1 MIREVFGETV
11 NSCNSRRLKRMTEID
26 HEINNVIL
34 DPDTF
39 FFFFFN
45 PKLDVIRITIEIELR
60 K

>member
-1 MIREVFGETV
+1 MFGETV
-11 NSCNSRRLKRMTEID
+11 NSCNSRRLKRVTEID

-39 FFFFFN
+39 FFFN
-45 PKLDVIRITIEIELR
+45 PKLDVILITIEIELR

>member
-1 MIREVFGETV
+1 
-11 NSCNSRRLKRMTEID
+11 MTEID
-26 HEINNVIL
+26 HEIDNVIL

-39 FFFFFN
+39 FSFFN

>member
-1 MIREVFGETV
+1 MFGETV
-11 NSCNSRRLKRMTEID
+11 NSCNSRRLKRVTEID

-39 FFFFFN
+39 FFN
-45 PKLDVIRITIEIELR
+45 PKLDVIRITIGIELR

>member
-1 MIREVFGETV
+1 MFEETV
-11 NSCNSRRLKRMTEID
+11 NSRNSCRIKRVTEID

-39 FFFFFN
+39 FFN
-45 PKLDVIRITIEIELR
+45 PKLDVIRITIEIDLR

>member
-1 MIREVFGETV
+1 
-11 NSCNSRRLKRMTEID
+11 MTEID

>member
-11 NSCNSRRLKRMTEID
+11 NSCNSRRLKRVTEID

-39 FFFFFN
+39 FFN
-45 PKLDVIRITIEIELR
+45 PKLDVIRITIEIDLR